1 MEEGTKE
8 SADDVKLKQLSNAMY
23 LDDQEE
29 AKTKF
34 SELLGK
40 HWHNLD
46 WFKIWSSGGAICI
59 VYKVGHQVVSL
70 ALLHCLGLSYWH
82 N

>member
-40 HWHNLD
+40 N
-46 WFKIWSSGGAICI
+46 
-59 VYKVGHQVVSL
+59 
-70 ALLHCLGLSYWH
+70 
-82 N
+82 